1 MWLSH
6 SCFAFLSMRS
16 PGRITSNFLTQA
28 SKLWLLWDQTT
39 SFRLACV
46 LSYKYDCWDYTSR
59 SLGRHLASSSGEKCH
74 RQVRQGRQDIGGE
87 TGKILLTFSFEFPW
101 HLCRGAFAILAMFV
115 FVLCFL
121 WCQRYFYKAAYPIV
135 REKFLYKTSPNRIIV
150 AALFT
155 AACYVSLN
163 HLKLS

>member
-46 LSYKYDCWDYTSR
+46 LSYKYDYWDYTSR

-155 AACYVSLN
+155 AACYVSQN